1 MRRHAPTQKDSSAEQ
16 SPSVAFDEASVVGKA
31 KVKIKAVTSP
41 FLTTEEAADYLRIGV
56 RALENFRLNG
66 GGPKYRKHGAI
77 VVYHIDD
84 LIAWSKMREYE
95 HTGGA
100 GE

>member
-1 MRRHAPTQKDSSAEQ
+1 M
-16 SPSVAFDEASVVGKA
+16 GKA
-31 KVKIKAVTSP
+31 KVKITAVKSP
-41 FLTTEEAADYLRIGV
+41 FLTTEEAAEYLRIGV

-84 LIAWSKMREYE
+84 LAAWSKTREYE

-100 GE
+100 DE